1 MTIFSRYVFRQ
12 TTGALLLVLLSL
24 TGIVWISL
32 ALREL
37 NVVTGMGQSALTLI
51 KMTTL
56 GLPNFVAVI
65 TPFALLITVIH
76 TLNRLNS
83 DSEIIVLTASGATAW
98 TIVKPLVALA
108 IAVMVFVSFVNHLA
122 SPWSLRLLRDTVLQ
136 VRTDLL
142 TQVIQPGRF
151 SSPEK
156 GLTFHIRE
164 RALDGTLYG
173 LVMHDARNEDQVQ
186 TYLAD
191 KGVLIEDKGQTYLFM
206 TDGNILRRS
215 GKLGEPTQIIAF
227 DKYAID
233 LDQLQEKTDD
243 DIVELKPRE
252 RYLSELLNP
261 EETSDSRTATP
272 QSGGKRGKDRSDPG
286 RFTAEIHERFSNVL
300 YPLAFTLMAIAVVG
314 QAQSTRQNRNL
325 RMGMCF
331 LAGVGIRLAGLAMNN
346 VVVLHPGAVPLM
358 YLIPLVAVGVALML
372 IVRGARPR
380 RRSVLLERITDA
392 VVDFGEGVR
401 DRVLRRGRRVALA
414 RGR

>member
-1 MTIFSRYVFRQ
+1 MRIFSRYVFRQ
-12 TTGALLLVLLSL
+12 TLGALLLVLLSL

-37 NVVTGMGQSALTLI
+37 NVVTSMGQSALTLI

-56 GLPNFVAVI
+56 GLPGFVAVI

-98 TIVKPLVALA
+98 TIVKPLVMLA
-108 IAVMVFVSFVNHLA
+108 VLVMIFVSFVNHLA
-122 SPWSLRLLRDTVLQ
+122 MPWSLRLLRETVLQ

-173 LVMHDARNEDQVQ
+173 LVMHDARDEGQVQ

-191 KGVLIEDKGQTYLFM
+191 KGVIVKDKGQSYLFM
-206 TDGNILRRS
+206 TEGNILRRS
-215 GKLGEPTQIIAF
+215 GNIGAPTQIIEF
-227 DKYAID
+227 DKYAVD
-233 LDQLQEKTDD
+233 LDQFQAKSDD
-243 DIVELKPRE
+243 DDDAVSLKPRE
-252 RYLSELLNP
+252 RYYSELVNP
-261 EETSDSRTATP
+261 DPASLDA
-272 QSGGKRGKDRSDPG
+272 RSDPG
-286 RFTAEIHERFSNVL
+286 RLTAELHERFSNVL
-300 YPLAFTLMAIAVVG
+300 YPLAFTLMAIVVVG

-325 RMGMCF
+325 RMGLCF
-331 LAGVGIRLAGLAMNN
+331 LAGVALRLSGLAMNN
-346 VVVLHPGAVPLM
+346 VVVLHPKVVPVM
-358 YLIPLVAVGVALML
+358 YLIPLAAIGVSLVL
-372 IVRGARPR
+372 IVRGSRPT
-380 RRSVLLERITDA
+380 RRSVLAERITDA
-392 VVDFGEGVR
+392 VTSFTESVWSR
-401 DRVLRRGRRVALA
+401 LRRGPLALE

>member
-12 TTGALLLVLLSL
+12 TSSALLLVLLSL

-37 NVVTGMGQSALTLI
+37 NVVTSGGQSALTLI

-56 GLPNFVAVI
+56 GLPGFVAVI

-108 IAVMVFVSFVNHLA
+108 VAVMLFISFVNHLA
-122 SPWSLRLLRDTVLQ
+122 SPWSLRLLRDTILQ
-136 VRTDLL
+136 IRTDLL

-173 LVMHDARNEDQVQ
+173 LVMHDERKEDEVQ

-215 GKLGEPTQIIAF
+215 GKLGDPTQIIEF

-243 DIVELKPRE
+243 DSFELKPRE
-252 RYLSELLNP
+252 RYLSELV
-261 EETSDSRTATP
+261 DSEPSSPPASP
-272 QSGGKRGKDRSDPG
+272 AAAKAKRAKDADPG
-286 RFTAEIHERFSNVL
+286 RLTAEIHERFSNAL

-331 LAGVGIRLAGLAMNN
+331 LAGVAIRLSGLATNN
-346 VVVLHPGAVPLM
+346 IVVVHPGAAPVM
-358 YLIPLVAVGVALML
+358 YAIPLVAIAISLVL
-372 IVRGARPR
+372 IVRGARPAR
-380 RRSVLLERITDA
+380 RWPLLERITDA
-392 VVDFGEGVR
+392 ITGFGESVA
-401 DRVLRRGRRVALA
+401 DRMLRRGRKPALV